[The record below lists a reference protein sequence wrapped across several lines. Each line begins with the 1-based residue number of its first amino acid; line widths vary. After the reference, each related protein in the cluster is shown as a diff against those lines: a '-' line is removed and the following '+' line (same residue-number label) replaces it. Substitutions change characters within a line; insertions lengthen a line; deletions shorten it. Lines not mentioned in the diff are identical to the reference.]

1 MSPKELRKAEWVR
14 LKSNITGHL
23 DDFSNQHEALEFAIG
38 AFGTDFDLARFKRAF
53 NSNGE
58 DREAYRDVQAV
69 ERAAGRV
76 QGYVGDLARDG
87 ALLAGLPREPEGG
100 VGFRARQAFE
110 ALRQAEV
117 IDGELCG
124 RLVQAQKGRSMIE
137 HEYIRLPA
145 GKVHET
151 VSIIR
156 DAALDFIGPYRAWIE
171 PYLD

>member
-1 MSPKELRKAEWVR
+1 MSPKELRKAERAR
-14 LKSNITGHL
+14 LQSKITGHL
-23 DDFSNQHEALEFAIG
+23 DDFSNQYEALEFAIG
-38 AFGTDFDLARFKRAF
+38 AFGADFNLARFKQAF
-53 NSNGE
+53 NSNGK

-69 ERAAGRV
+69 ERAAGRI
-76 QGYVGDLARDG
+76 QGYIGDLARDG
-87 ALLAGLPREPEGG
+87 ALLVDLPREPEGG
-100 VGFRARQAFE
+100 GGSRARQAFE
-110 ALRQAEV
+110 ALRQAEI

-156 DAALDFIGPYRAWIE
+156 GAALEFIGPYRAWIE